1 MAIPAGG
8 RIKIILLLLL
18 LLPGFGLFPQNKK
31 AKDES
36 SDKAP
41 STFKLPVGV
50 VVVNAT
56 VTDKQENAVTYLTR
70 EDFRIY
76 EDGKLQTIQTFALES
91 HNPVN
96 NGETEPN
103 EAAINAV
110 KTAEPNVTRPRLISI
125 MIDDLSSVIDDGFIR
140 IAEAVATFIEK
151 DMGPGDQ
158 IGIWSGSGKVDYP
171 FSSDRQ
177 ILIEEVAALPQKLDR
192 SSITR
197 SECPILTDLQA
208 QKIANNRDDPIS
220 LEIAVRES
228 LRCLNINPDKKSTN
242 EVDSQHAANW
252 GANLIMAAE
261 NHSRLAATTQYQETM
276 HRNRNLLQA
285 LRRHLRSLRHFD
297 ATKSIVLFSDG
308 FLQQDLIYELQDI
321 VEQALR
327 FGVVIST
334 VDIRGM
340 YNPSFIPADTPIISK
355 ARPFFEKQREYTDDA
370 LAQGEPLSQLANDT
384 GGVYFHNNN
393 DIYKGI
399 QQISSRQ
406 EYYYILTYAIPPQKP
421 DGRFHRIKVEVI
433 RPGLQVS
440 YRKGY
445 YAPKEEVTFERQKKE
460 DILEALQAPGNLN
473 EIPMGLSYNCYQ
485 DDDTTYNVSVLMKIG
500 IRGLRFLDEDSRHKN
515 LISLVVVAFDEAD
528 QYVKGV
534 EKSVDFRLT
543 DASYVGLLDRGITST
558 IEFKLPVGRYR
569 IKAVVREASQGKIGS
584 LTKAI
589 EIP

>member
-18 LLPGFGLFPQNKK
+18 LLPGFRLFPQNKK
-31 AKDES
+31 TKDES
-36 SDKAP
+36 SDNAP

-91 HNPVN
+91 HNPVK

-140 IAEAVATFIEK
+140 VAEAVATFIEK

-177 ILIEEVAALPQKLDR
+177 ILIEEVATLPQKLDR
-192 SSITR
+192 SSVTR

-242 EVDSQHAANW
+242 EVDSLHAANW

-308 FLQQDLIYELQDI
+308 FLQQDLIYELQDV

-340 YNPSFIPADTPIISK
+340 YNPSFISADTPIISK
-355 ARPFFEKQREYTDDA
+355 ARSFFEKQREYTDDA

-384 GGVYFHNNN
+384 GGIYFHNNN

-421 DGRFHRIKVEVI
+421 DGRFHRIKVEVT